1 MDFKAVLK
9 ELLTRFH
16 EQNISYALMGGLA
29 LGAWGIPRGTVD
41 IDLLVHREDMPK
53 VDVIMRSLGYE
64 LRNRTE
70 NVSQYI
76 SPLNIFGEVDF
87 IHAFRTHSLSM
98 LKRVE
103 ERQVF
108 DGEMSIK
115 VLKIED
121 IIGFKLQAIV
131 NNEKR
136 RAIDLADIESLME
149 LRGSQID
156 WSLVKEYFLLFGY
169 NKLFNELKKKYGKNQ

>member
-1 MDFKAVLK
+1 MA
-9 ELLTRFH
+9 
-16 EQNISYALMGGLA
+16 QPA
-29 LGAWGIPRGTVD
+29 
-41 IDLLVHREDMPK
+41 
-53 VDVIMRSLGYE
+53 
-64 LRNRTE
+64 
-70 NVSQYI
+70 
-76 SPLNIFGEVDF
+76 
-87 IHAFRTHSLSM
+87 
-98 LKRVE
+98 
-103 ERQVF
+103 
-108 DGEMSIK
+108 K

-156 WSLVKEYFLLFGY
+156 WSLVKEYFLLFEY